1 MTLKYHFGESLEA
14 WTDRVQKYEY
24 GYALQRLAKGESP
37 DMVMEDMA
45 RRISQKFTHAVLVNF
60 KSNQK
65 IDYDAEQSRR
75 SYEENY
81 VKRIGRRADHV
92 YDERFMLDNPTKQ
105 DL

>member
-1 MTLKYHFGESLEA
+1 MSLKYHFGESLEM

-24 GYALQRLAKGESP
+24 GYALQRIAKGESP
-37 DMVMEDMA
+37 ETIMEDMA

-81 VKRIGRRADHV
+81 VKRIGPAADHV
-92 YDERFMLDNPTKQ
+92 YDERFTLDNPSKQ